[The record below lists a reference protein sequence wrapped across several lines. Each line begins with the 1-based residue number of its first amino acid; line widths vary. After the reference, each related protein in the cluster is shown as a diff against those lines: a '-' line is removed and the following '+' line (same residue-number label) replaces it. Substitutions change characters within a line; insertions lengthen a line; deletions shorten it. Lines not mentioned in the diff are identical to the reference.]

1 MSVVYHFRHKQLGIE
16 NTIILR
22 NHASR
27 HGKCCREDSGVEE
40 YSSVWCDLK
49 VKEKIGI
56 EH

>member
-1 MSVVYHFRHKQLGIE
+1 MSVIYHFRHEQLGIE
-16 NTIILR
+16 NTVVLR

-27 HGKCCREDSGVEE
+27 HGKSCREDSGVEE